1 MAKKHK
7 RRAGPKG
14 QAKKQAREAYKQQKG
29 ETWGLWD
36 TQDKCW
42 LGNDAGPKMFS
53 DFDEAK
59 LAAAVANVQLGWPA
73 GRVRERRLIRPAEI
87 FRDKVEAK
95 MTPLE
100 AIEMIEDDRAMG

>member
-14 QAKKQAREAYKQQKG
+14 QAKRQAREAYKQQKG

-42 LGNDAGPKMFS
+42 LGDDNGPKRQPTR
-53 DFDEAK
+53 E
-59 LAAAVANVQLGWPA
+59 LAQISAAVANVQLGWPA
-73 GRVRERRLIRPAEI
+73 GRARARRLLGPAEI
-87 FRDKVEAK
+87 FRDKLDVK
-95 MTPLE
+95 MGPLE
-100 AIEMIEDDRAMG
+100 AVERLEDGRSMG